1 MVAGGE
7 ADATALMLTAPVN
20 FDETTEMRALLRGIK
35 ASPTGAHTETFLVEP
50 KGRVYA
56 TDGFR
61 TASGGQ
67 IYSDAYEYVSTFSR
81 SVQVPLALGQPTTVS
96 SAEWVFSA
104 TATAP
109 RWVSA
114 VNSGVLNIPIGH
126 LLRTGQLITN
136 IEVMGTM
143 ASGHGTPA
151 AVHLIKRT
159 ANWGTPAAPAETT
172 ISPSATT
179 AFVAGSASVYSK
191 TYVASNT
198 VTLSTEDWFLKI
210 IAGDTGASNTDW
222 IYAIRITVTDVGPRN
237 H

>member
-1 MVAGGE
+1 
-7 ADATALMLTAPVN
+7 
-20 FDETTEMRALLRGIK
+20 
-35 ASPTGAHTETFLVEP
+35 
-50 KGRVYA
+50 
-56 TDGFR
+56 
-61 TASGGQ
+61 
-67 IYSDAYEYVSTFSR
+67 
-81 SVQVPLALGQPTTVS
+81 
-96 SAEWVFSA
+96 
-104 TATAP
+104 
-109 RWVSA
+109 
-114 VNSGVLNIPIGH
+114 
-126 LLRTGQLITN
+126 
-136 IEVMGTM
+136 MGTM